1 LFFTY
6 ETKGYQSGTII
17 DLFVYIGHILREI
30 TRDGDV
36 IIVVEMISFFRNKKD
51 FDDLIFENR
60 NKAYGAYNI
69 RRGYDFTVMISVVIA
84 SAIVTLFVLYPYIQ
98 FLGRR
103 NDITQQM
110 TRRYVEVKM
119 DRLEPPEEKM
129 IIPPAIDPPPANA
142 TPNVRYVAPVV
153 VDTVLAAEKPPPTVA
168 EVQAS
173 NPSTTELVVTGTGTS
188 SELLSGE
195 EGLTSDEP
203 FMIVEVPPSFKGGDL
218 EKFREWVQKRANY
231 PQMAQDN
238 GIQGKVYLTFVVER
252 DGSVSNVNVVRS
264 VDPLLDEE
272 AKKAIMSSP
281 KWAPGLQRGRAV
293 RVRFY
298 IPLVFT
304 LNK

>member
-1 LFFTY
+1 
-6 ETKGYQSGTII
+6 
-17 DLFVYIGHILREI
+17 
-30 TRDGDV
+30 
-36 IIVVEMISFFRNKKD
+36 MIYFFRKKKD

-69 RRGYDFTVMISVVIA
+69 RRGYDFTVSISIIIA
-84 SAIVTLFVLYPYIQ
+84 SAIVTLFVLYPFIQ

-103 NDITQQM
+103 HDITQQM
-110 TRRYVEVKM
+110 TTRYVEVKM
-119 DRLEPPEEKM
+119 DRLEPPKEEP

-153 VDTVLAAEKPPPTVA
+153 VDTLLVTEKPQPTVA

-188 SELLSGE
+188 NELLAGD
-195 EGLTSDEP
+195 EGLASDEP
-203 FMIVEVPPSFKGGDL
+203 FMIVEVPPSFRGGDL
-218 EKFREWVQKRANY
+218 EKFRDWIQRKAIY
-231 PQMAQDN
+231 PQIAQDN

-252 DGSVSNVNVVRS
+252 DGTVSNVTVVRP

-272 AKKAIMSSP
+272 AKKAILASP
-281 KWAPGLQRGRAV
+281 KWSPGLQRGRAV